1 MTDDMLCAA
10 LGSGLFAMLVGLN
23 ARYLGRRFGLLD
35 FPDRAGGRKRHR
47 HVTPLMGGAAV
58 LVPVIAVLLAMSLG
72 FGAIPAGLGRDMAVI
87 GALTAVFYGV
97 GLADDRL
104 ELSPRFRLIAGVIAF
119 SLGMTMVPSLE
130 LQSLRF
136 ALSENPRGPM
146 LDIPLPYISS
156 VFTVVCMVGL
166 LNAIN
171 MADGKNGLVIGL
183 SLIWAAMMSLYAPA
197 FLQGVLLVLAVTLAV
212 ALYFN
217 LRGRFFLGDGGSYG
231 LSALLG
237 TLSIYIYNLP
247 GSALTAGAIV
257 VWFLVPVLDCLRL
270 IIVRILK
277 GRSPFSGDRDHLH
290 HHLGFLMGWPNG
302 LLVYWLMVGIPSVVV
317 FLFPDALLQTLAA
330 SGVVYATVV
339 GTAYR
344 RQAVNA
350 G

>member
-1 MTDDMLCAA
+1 MTDEMLCAA

-23 ARYLGRRFGLLD
+23 ARYLGRRLGLLD

-47 HVTPLMGGAAV
+47 HVTPLLGGTAV
-58 LVPVIAVLLAMSLG
+58 LVPVILVLFAMSLG
-72 FGAIPAGLGRDMAVI
+72 FGATPGDMAKDMAII
-87 GALTAVFYGV
+87 GALAAIFYGV
-97 GLADDRL
+97 GVTDDRF
-104 ELSPRFRLIAGVIAF
+104 ELSPRFRLVVGILAF
-119 SLGMTMVPSLE
+119 SVGMIMVPSLE
-130 LQSLRF
+130 LQTLRF
-136 ALSENPRGPM
+136 ALSDNPRGPM
-146 LDIPLPYISS
+146 LVIPLPYIGT
-156 VFTVVCMVGL
+156 VFTLVCMVGL

-183 SLIWAAMMSLYAPA
+183 SLIWTGMMSLYAPA
-197 FLQGVLLVLAVTLAV
+197 FLQGVLLVLAATLSV

-237 TLSIYIYNLP
+237 TLAIYIYNLED
-247 GSALTAGAIV
+247 SALTAGAIA

-290 HHLGFLMGWPNG
+290 HHLGYLLGWPNG
-302 LLVYWLMVGIPSVVV
+302 LLVYWLMVGIPAVVV
-317 FLFPDALLQTLAA
+317 YVFPDALFQTLAA
-330 SGVVYATVV
+330 SGAFYATVV